1 MKLDGELIAV
11 ARAYRKGGDVAEK
24 ALVQSK
30 KVSTVGGRLR
40 VGITVAN
47 KDDLPFVRTKPQ
59 QVGAKIT
66 VEFGNRVFAIVPIA
80 ALETTAAEE
89 EVWSITV
96 PRRVAAPIG
105 H

>member
-11 ARAYRKGGDVAEK
+11 ARAYRKSGGVAAK

-47 KDDLPFVRTKPQ
+47 KDDLPFVRTKLQ

-66 VEFGNRVFAIVPIA
+66 VEFGNRVLVPIA
-80 ALETTAAEE
+80 ALEAIAAEDK
-89 EVWSITV
+89 VWSIAV
-96 PRRVAAPIG
+96 PRRVAAPID